1 MERCLATWLTRVY
14 DVHCEQD
21 TRRSRQA
28 QRFLG
33 ILLGL
38 NSSGKPIYAGTVP
51 SADVAKRRAK
61 NRLARKARR
70 INR

>member
-1 MERCLATWLTRVY
+1 MMSTVNKTLDGPAKPNG
-14 DVHCEQD
+14 
-21 TRRSRQA
+21 
-28 QRFLG
+28 LG

>member
-1 MERCLATWLTRVY
+1 MSTMNKTLDGPAKPNG
-14 DVHCEQD
+14 
-21 TRRSRQA
+21 
-28 QRFLG
+28 LG

-38 NSSGKPIYAGTVP
+38 SSSGKLNYATVP
-51 SADVAKRRAK
+51 YADVAKRRAK

>member
-1 MERCLATWLTRVY
+1 VKNKTMDGPAKPNG
-14 DVHCEQD
+14 
-21 TRRSRQA
+21 
-28 QRFLG
+28 LG
-33 ILLGL
+33 VLLGL